1 MPGYGRLK
9 SSIVTSRR
17 EHELVELLDTPIL
30 LRDQASTQG
39 TPYRIK
45 TSPNPSWK
53 FGTLYLLPGGLLF
66 AQGNDVFFTIPLK
79 KIARVSLGER
89 KWLGRNTP
97 KQLGIELS
105 GGNRPFYIALTRSP
119 PQIWKEA
126 IEKLMEATE
135 DGQSSGD

>member
-17 EHELVELLDTPIL
+17 GQELGALLDTPIL

-53 FGTLYLLPGGLLF
+53 FGTLYLVPGGLLF
-66 AQGNDVFFTIPLK
+66 TQGNDAFFTIPLN

-89 KWLGRNTP
+89 SWLGRKRP
-97 KQLGIELS
+97 KQLGIELA
-105 GGNRPFYIALTRSP
+105 GGNRPFYIALTRSR

-126 IEKLMEATE
+126 IENLMEVAE
-135 DGQSSGD
+135 DG